1 MTVLTVIAVSLLN
14 ILCFVIGVKIGQK
27 TANGESIELPT
38 VNPINQIRA
47 KQDRRKAEE
56 EAEKLETIL
65 RNIESYDGTGKG
77 QKDI

>member
-14 ILCFVIGVKIGQK
+14 ILCFVIGARIGQK

-47 KQDRRKAEE
+47 KHDRRKAEE